1 MGEWFWP
8 VLLGVFVLCWCLGAL
23 NRLRRLRRQALA
35 SVQKMFAQLAEF
47 RPLFERRLQDAAPA
61 PAQPQ
66 WLALLAAARQLD
78 AALQSASHTSL
89 DDAAIRSTSQAME
102 GLQRCWAAVSDA
114 PQDLAGEVLPPE
126 LRTQWGVLSHRMLAA
141 RANANQDVAAY
152 NQAIA
157 QIPVR
162 WLATLVPFA
171 AVAYF

>member
-1 MGEWFWP
+1 MGDWFWP
-8 VLLGVFVLCWCLGAL
+8 VFLVVFVLCWCLGAL

-35 SVQKMFAQLAEF
+35 SVQKLFAQLAEF

-61 PAQPQ
+61 LPQ
-66 WLALLAAARQLD
+66 WLDLLAAARQLD
-78 AALQSASHTSL
+78 VALQAASHTSL

-102 GLQRCWAAVSDA
+102 GLQRCWVAVSDA

-141 RANANQDVAAY
+141 RAHANQHVAAY
-152 NQAIA
+152 NKAIA

-162 WLATLVPFA
+162 WLASVVPFA